1 MKLTLKSWKQIALQI
16 LCVTLLGGLAH
27 AASQLQKMDQGKK
40 AKISGMI
47 VSRSGD
53 MVEIKVKEGTVVVVN
68 ISDTTKFE
76 RTKELRLRHHD
87 MDVTAMVPG
96 LTITAD
102 GTGNGKGQLDAEK
115 ITFDPN
121 VFNIEVAEEQQIQSN
136 KSAAGQAQSTANQG
150 VAAAGEAQSSAH
162 QAQNTAD
169 AAGTVAE
176 AAGSIAL
183 ADADATALVN
193 QRVSDLG
200 DYTTVMEGA
209 LFFEPNQA
217 VLAAD
222 DKAMLDKLASDAK
235 ATQNYMIEIA
245 GYASS
250 TGTKE
255 LNQKLSDERATAV
268 AEYLRDKDNVPMRRI
283 LAPAG
288 YGASHAAAPNAD
300 PMGRDINRRVDVK
313 VLVNKGLDENLSS
326 AMNKETNSLSTGE

>member
-1 MKLTLKSWKQIALQI
+1 MKLTLKSSKQVVLQI

-27 AASQLQKMDQGKK
+27 AASQLQKMDEGKK
-40 AKISGMI
+40 AKISGEI
-47 VSRSGD
+47 ISRSGD
-53 MVEIKVKEGTVVVVN
+53 MVEVKVKEGTVVVVN

-102 GTGNGKGQLDAEK
+102 GTGNGKGQLDAKK

-121 VFNIEVAEEQQIQSN
+121 VFNIEVAEEQQIQAN
-136 KSAAGQAQSTANQG
+136 KSAAGKAQSTANQG
-150 VAAAGEAQSSAH
+150 VAAAGDAQSSAN

-169 AAGTVAE
+169 AAGNVAE
-176 AAGSIAL
+176 AAGTLAV
-183 ADADATALVN
+183 ADADATSLVN

-200 DYTTVMEGA
+200 DYTTVVEGV

-217 VLAAD
+217 VLNAD
-222 DKAMLDKLASDAK
+222 AKAVLDKLASDAK
-235 ATQNYMIEIA
+235 STQNYMIEIA

-250 TGTKE
+250 TGTKAD
-255 LNQKLSDERATAV
+255 NQKVSDERATIV

-288 YGASHAAAPNAD
+288 YGASHAAAPNTD
-300 PMGRDINRRVDVK
+300 TLGRDINRRVDVK
-313 VLVNKGLDENLSS
+313 VIVNKGLDETIS
-326 AMNKETNSLSTGE
+326 MNKQTSSHSPGE

>member
-1 MKLTLKSWKQIALQI
+1 MKVTFGIVKQIAYQSICLAL
-16 LCVTLLGGLAH
+16 LCGLAH
-27 AASQLQKMDQGKK
+27 ATTQLQKMDEGKK
-40 AKISGMI
+40 AKITGMI

-53 MVEIKVKEGTVVVVN
+53 MVEIKVKEGTVVVVD

-102 GTGNGKGQLDAEK
+102 GTGNGKGQLNAEK

-136 KSAAGQAQSTANQG
+136 KSAAGKAQSTANQG
-150 VAAAGEAQSSAH
+150 VSAAGDAQSSAN

-169 AAGTVAE
+169 AAGNVAE
-176 AAGSIAL
+176 AAGAVAV
-183 ADADATALVN
+183 ADADAVSLVN

-200 DYTTVMEGA
+200 DYTTVVEGA
-209 LFFEPNQA
+209 LFFEPDQA

-235 ATQNYMIEIA
+235 STQNYMIEIA

-250 TGTKE
+250 TGSKAQ
-255 LNQKLSDERATAV
+255 NQKLSDERATAV

-300 PMGRDINRRVDVK
+300 PLGRDINRRVDVK
-313 VLVNKGLDENLSS
+313 VLVNKGLDETISSSMSQETHQLSI
-326 AMNKETNSLSTGE
+326 GE